1 MATNTVYIT
10 AGLLV
15 AKDSGQSPG
24 AGENTVFVTAGL
36 PKVVEAGAPAGYG
49 AKSVLYTLPAFGG
62 RMRYGPAR
70 PVVFPAGSPS

>member
-1 MATNTVYIT
+1 MASNKYYMT
-10 AGLLV
+10 AGLQV
-15 AKDSGQSPG
+15 SKASGVTPA
-24 AGENTVFVTAGL
+24 AGKNTYYITAGL